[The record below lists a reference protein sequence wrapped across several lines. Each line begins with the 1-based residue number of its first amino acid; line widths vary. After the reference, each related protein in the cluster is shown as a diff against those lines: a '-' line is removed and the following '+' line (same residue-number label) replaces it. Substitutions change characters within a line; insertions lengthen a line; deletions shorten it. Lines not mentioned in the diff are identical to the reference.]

1 MSRTLLPAAAHII
14 CEHGTHVLL
23 IKRSLKTDPWP
34 GYWAFPGGKLENGE
48 LFRECAIRELQEEVG
63 IVAGEDVIQEETIVM
78 SRTVQWVKLN
88 YFGMIDHWNHA
99 PDIMEPNLATD
110 IGWFERENLPEPF
123 IPHHRIALEALSEGI
138 GYTEYDI
145 AP

>member
-14 CEHGTHVLL
+14 CEHGSHVLL

-34 GYWAFPGGKLENGE
+34 GYWAFPGGKLEDGE
-48 LFRECAIRELQEEVG
+48 LFRECALREAREEVG
-63 IVAGEDVIQEETIVM
+63 IVSHEESIKNETIVM

-88 YFGMIDHWNHA
+88 YFGLLDQWDHS
-99 PDIMEPNLATD
+99 PEILEPNLATD
-110 IGWFERENLPEPF
+110 IGWFTHDALPEPI
-123 IPHHRIALEALSEGI
+123 IPHHRVALNAI
-138 GYTEYDI
+138 MNWVWYTEYDV

>member
-63 IVAGEDVIQEETIVM
+63 IVAGEDVIQEEIMLQISWNPILLQILDGSNEKIFQNHLFLIIV
-78 SRTVQWVKLN
+78 SHLRPYLRALGILN
-88 YFGMIDHWNHA
+88 MI
-99 PDIMEPNLATD
+99 
-110 IGWFERENLPEPF
+110 
-123 IPHHRIALEALSEGI
+123 
-138 GYTEYDI
+138 
-145 AP
+145 